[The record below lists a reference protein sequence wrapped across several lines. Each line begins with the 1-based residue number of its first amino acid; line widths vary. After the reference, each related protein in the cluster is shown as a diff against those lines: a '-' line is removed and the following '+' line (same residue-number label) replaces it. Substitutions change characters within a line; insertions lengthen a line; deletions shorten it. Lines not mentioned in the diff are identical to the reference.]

1 MAKKRCRFVDNG
13 VVTYLIYCLRQHK
26 SGGNGRKRTRNLACD
41 VWTEQAFPVQV
52 EMPAFTLTYSGELRD
67 VIVLKELEGED
78 ALEFNVKL
86 SQVQAHIFTLQY
98 NSTNGEFVT
107 VLEDKAG
114 EKIPV
119 AFQMAELPE
128 DLTEEDKNLFLT
140 AQEAVNEIAASLVVK
155 E

>member
-1 MAKKRCRFVDNG
+1 MRSKHNWQKSVAVL
-13 VVTYLIYCLRQHK
+13 LITALSLILFTACGSTNPEETEG
-26 SGGNGRKRTRNLACD
+26 SGPGTLP
-41 VWTEQAFPVQV
+41 PVQV

>member
-1 MAKKRCRFVDNG
+1 MKNNQTKQITVLL
-13 VVTYLIYCLRQHK
+13 VTVLILVLCVACGNTKPLQTEAST
-26 SGGNGRKRTRNLACD
+26 SGTLP
-41 VWTEQAFPVQV
+41 PVAV
-52 EMPAFTLTYSGELRD
+52 EMPAYTLTYSGELKD
-67 VIVLKELEGED
+67 VLILKQLEGEN
-78 ALEFNVKL
+78 ALEFKVKL
-86 SQVQAHIFTLQY
+86 SKTEAHIFTLQY
-98 NSTNGEFVT
+98 NSTDGDFVT